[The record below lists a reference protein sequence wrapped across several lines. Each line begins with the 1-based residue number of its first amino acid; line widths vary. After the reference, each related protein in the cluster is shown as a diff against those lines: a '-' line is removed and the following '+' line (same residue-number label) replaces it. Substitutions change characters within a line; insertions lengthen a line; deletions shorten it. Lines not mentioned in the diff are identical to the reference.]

1 MSNEHPPTGGEG
13 TAQDGESSVSSDRQR
28 LEIDLD
34 ALFEALGDAQRRQI
48 LGYLDATDDDVAAY
62 SDLIEHVADD
72 SGGESAADH
81 DRIAVSLHHN
91 HLPKLADAGIVEYDA
106 RSETVRYRG
115 GPAVSDWL
123 DLVQSYDPNGI
134 GA

>member
-1 MSNEHPPTGGEG
+1 MSNEYTPTGGEG
-13 TAQDGESSVSSDRQR
+13 TAPGDESVTSDDRR
-28 LEIDLD
+28 PLEMNLD
-34 ALFEALGDAQRRQI
+34 ALFEALADAQRRRI
-48 LGYLDATDDDVAAY
+48 LAYLDATDDDVAAY

-72 SGGESAADH
+72 SAGESTTDR

-91 HLPKLADAGIVEYDA
+91 HLPKLADVGVVEYDA

-115 GPAVSDWL
+115 GPAVSEWL